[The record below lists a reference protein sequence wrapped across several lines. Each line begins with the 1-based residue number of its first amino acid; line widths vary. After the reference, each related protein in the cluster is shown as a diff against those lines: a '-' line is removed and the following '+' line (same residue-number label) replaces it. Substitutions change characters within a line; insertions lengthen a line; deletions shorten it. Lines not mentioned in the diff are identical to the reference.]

1 MAIHERARQDT
12 QRCEPTPPPSA
23 SARQAQLRS
32 RSVTAVLTLDPE
44 HPAPGGIAQAADILR
59 RGGLVAFPTETVYGL
74 GADALNV
81 AAVRRIFEAKGRPA
95 EDPLIVHVHD
105 TRALSALTVDRPD
118 TVEALA
124 SRFWPGPLTMVLRR
138 AQAVPP
144 EVTAGLETVAVRIPA
159 HPIAFALI
167 SAAAIPVA
175 APSANLFSR
184 PSPTR
189 AGHVLEDLD
198 GRIDLVI
205 DGGTTTVGVEST
217 VIDLTAPTPTILR
230 PGAITLEMLREVLP
244 GVRMSH
250 ASAGD
255 SGAGMK
261 SPGLLSRHYSPR
273 AELTLYEGPTRP
285 VLERMIADAADAIA
299 RGRRPGV
306 IAADEDDLG
315 PASHFRIARL
325 GPERDHRALA
335 ANLYNTLRRL
345 DAEGVDVILVRT
357 FADES
362 GLGAAIHDRLR
373 RAAAGRIV
381 RVGE

>member
-1 MAIHERARQDT
+1 
-12 QRCEPTPPPSA
+12 
-23 SARQAQLRS
+23 
-32 RSVTAVLTLDPE
+32 VTDVLALDPE
-44 HPAPGGIAQAADILR
+44 HPAPDVIARAADILR

-74 GADALNV
+74 GADALQV
-81 AAVRRIFEAKGRPA
+81 SAVRRIFEAKGRPA
-95 EDPLIVHVHD
+95 DDPLIVHVHD
-105 TRALSALTVDRPD
+105 IHALNALTEDRPE
-118 TVEALA
+118 VLEALA

-138 AQAVPP
+138 SRAVPP
-144 EVTAGLETVAVRIPA
+144 EVTAGLDTVAVRIPA

-189 AGHVLEDLD
+189 AAHVLEDLD

-205 DGGTTTVGVEST
+205 DGGPTTVGVEST

-230 PGAITLEMLREVLP
+230 PGAVTVEMLRTVLP
-244 GVRMSH
+244 AVRLPN
-250 ASAGD
+250 ASVRDPRG
-255 SGAGMK
+255 SMK

-285 VLERMIADAADAIA
+285 VLERIIADASAAFA
-299 RGRRPGV
+299 RGQAAGV
-306 IAADEDDLG
+306 IAADEDDLRAAP
-315 PASHFRIARL
+315 PALRIARL
-325 GPERDHRALA
+325 GSERNPHVLA
-335 ANLYNTLRRL
+335 ANLYNTLRSL
-345 DAEGVDVILVRT
+345 DAEGVDVILART

-362 GLGAAIHDRLR
+362 GLGVAIHDRLR

-381 RVGE
+381 RVRS

>member
-1 MAIHERARQDT
+1 MTD
-12 QRCEPTPPPSA
+12 
-23 SARQAQLRS
+23 
-32 RSVTAVLTLDPE
+32 VLVLDPE
-44 HPAPGGIAQAADILR
+44 HPAPGGIARAADILR

-81 AAVRRIFEAKGRPA
+81 AAVRRIFEAKGRPT

-105 TRALSALTVDRPD
+105 IDALSALTDDRPD

-138 AQAVPP
+138 SRVVPP
-144 EVTAGLETVAVRIPA
+144 EVTAGLGTVAVRIPA

-184 PSPTR
+184 PSPNR
-189 AGHVLEDLD
+189 ARHVLEDLD

-205 DGGTTTVGVEST
+205 DGGSTTVGVEST

-230 PGAITLEMLREVLP
+230 PGAVTLEMIREVLP
-244 GVRMSH
+244 GVGLSH
-250 ASAGD
+250 ASARD
-255 SGAGMK
+255 PGAGMK

-273 AELTLYEGPTRP
+273 AELTLYEGPTRS
-285 VLERMIADAADAIA
+285 VLERIIADAANAIA
-299 RGRRPGV
+299 RGQRPGV

-315 PASHFRIARL
+315 PASSVLRIARL
-325 GPERDHRALA
+325 GPERDHQALA
-335 ANLYNTLRRL
+335 ANLYSTLRSL
-345 DAEGVDVILVRT
+345 DAEGVDVILTRT

-362 GLGAAIHDRLR
+362 GLAAAIHDRLR

-381 RVGE
+381 RVG